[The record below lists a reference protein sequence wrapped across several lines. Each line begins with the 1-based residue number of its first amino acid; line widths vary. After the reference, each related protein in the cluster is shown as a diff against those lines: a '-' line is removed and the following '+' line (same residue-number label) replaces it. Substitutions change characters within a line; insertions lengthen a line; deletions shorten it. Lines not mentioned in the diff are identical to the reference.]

1 MDEAHRGIKE
11 SIWWRDLKTA
21 FQTSQ
26 QGEDLK
32 KGIHWRVGSGDRI
45 KFWEDEWLDEGV
57 SLAAKY
63 PRLYLISCQQ
73 NQLIQQMGGYQ
84 EEEWEW
90 NLLWRRSMF
99 DNEIPMATNFLSDIE
114 RKTIHMNTRDEW
126 VWEADQS
133 GQYTAQT
140 AYNLMRE
147 VEVGG
152 IQDRAFEEL

>member
-1 MDEAHRGIKE
+1 
-11 SIWWRDLKTA
+11 
-21 FQTSQ
+21 
-26 QGEDLK
+26 
-32 KGIHWRVGSGDRI
+32 
-45 KFWEDEWLDEGV
+45 
-57 SLAAKY
+57 
-63 PRLYLISCQQ
+63 
-73 NQLIQQMGGYQ
+73 MGGYQ